1 MYTIIIQQHL
11 WLKYQSLAPEC
22 LSSFQLSCHC
32 HHQRH
37 EHQFDRGRHMSVRA
51 CAARTQRNSFKTNGM
66 SAGRTPRGVIRQH
79 DVRDD
84 HHRHRDSCLY
94 KLWQC
99 VLGNNKYR
107 DSMMR
112 NSPQRVNSVSKID
125 QVSRVMFPA
134 MFVSFQLF
142 YWCWYLVRPS
152 TVGTRILM

>member
-1 MYTIIIQQHL
+1 MNV
-11 WLKYQSLAPEC
+11 
-22 LSSFQLSCHC
+22 
-32 HHQRH
+32 HHQTSSRYLYR
-37 EHQFDRGRHMSVRA
+37 DKRMSVRA
-51 CAARTQRNSFKTNGM
+51 CAATTQRKRPLKSNGT
-66 SAGRTPRGVIRQH
+66 STKDVILRS
-79 DVRDD
+79 DVTD

-107 DSMMR
+107 DSEMK